1 MADARARA
9 RVVAPA
15 RWAAPDILAQFVDLA
30 GQHGV
35 DVEIDPQAM
44 EQWHQLAGPDA
55 LRADT
60 LRRALADE
68 GVDIIFC
75 ARGGYGA
82 GRTLPL
88 LSGCAVSHPKALV
101 GYSDITALQMGG
113 GFAGVHYIHGAV
125 PNEIA
130 REGGAERLA
139 ATVEMARD
147 LVTGAGLA
155 GQSYSLEAVAEG
167 VVRGPMAIGNLSVI
181 TTLLGTPYEP
191 RWDRVILTIEDCTE
205 YLYAL
210 DRKFVQIAQS
220 RLGPAVTGIVL
231 GDFTDLEDNE
241 VPWGETVAE
250 MARRHFPGIPV
261 ATGLPIGHGERN
273 VPMLQG
279 RMASLDVK
287 GGAAMLALEEVGTGA

>member
-9 RVVAPA
+9 RIVAPA
-15 RWAAPDILAQFVDLA
+15 RWAAREVLAQFADLA
-30 GQHGV
+30 GRHGV
-35 DVEIDPQAM
+35 DVEIDPQAT
-44 EQWHQLAGPDA
+44 EQWHQLAGSDE

-60 LRRALADE
+60 LRSALADE

-82 GRTLPL
+82 ARTLPH
-88 LSGCAVSHPKALV
+88 LSDCAVSCPKVLV

-113 GFAGVHYIHGAV
+113 GFAGVHHIHGAM
-125 PNEIA
+125 PNEII
-130 REGGAERLA
+130 REGGPERLA
-139 ATVEMARD
+139 ATVEMARN

-167 VVRGPMAIGNLSVI
+167 EARGHMAIGNLSVI

-191 RWDRVILTIEDCTE
+191 QWDRVILTIEDCTE

-210 DRKFVQIAQS
+210 DRKFVQISQS
-220 RLGPAVTGIVL
+220 RLGPAVAGIVL

-241 VPWGETVAE
+241 VPWGETVAQ

-261 ATGLPIGHGERN
+261 AGGLPIGHGDRN
-273 VPMLQG
+273 APMLQG
-279 RMASLDVK
+279 RMA
-287 GGAAMLALEEVGTGA
+287 ALEVKKGSAALTLETVGAGA